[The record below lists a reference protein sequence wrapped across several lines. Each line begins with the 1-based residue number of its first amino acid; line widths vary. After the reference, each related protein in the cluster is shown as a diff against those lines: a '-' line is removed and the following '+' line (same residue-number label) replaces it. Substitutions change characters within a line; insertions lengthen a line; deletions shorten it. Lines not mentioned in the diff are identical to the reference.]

1 MYKIAFITE
10 GGFIGKISRDNYNM
24 KLDLAW
30 QSILQSDH
38 YPFQQY
44 NEIQG
49 YDFVLII
56 WPKADV
62 HLNSEGARL
71 SNSSRRGNNKVFELG
86 ELIIKQLKSKN
97 SKVGFIQEGP
107 VWFSNDYDLS
117 LQIYHYNIIQ
127 ESDFIFCHNS
137 KDLNYYTG
145 ITNKP
150 VISFNSI
157 MVKDLIKKINNNKE
171 DKTIIGGNFSNWY
184 AGFNSF
190 LVAKNYNNP
199 IWCPSMH
206 NKQPGEEQLINHLP
220 YMNWLDWMKELSKF
234 KYAIHLMPT
243 AAAGTFSLNCAYFGI
258 PCIGNKDLDTQIN
271 CFPDLSIDVNDI
283 NMANKLAIKLKEDND
298 FYNHCS
304 EFAKK
309 IVEDYY
315 DENKWLNK
323 INKSLEQFLI
333 L

>member
-10 GGFIGKISRDNYNM
+10 GNFLGKIKIDNPNL

-30 QSILQSDH
+30 QCILQSDH
-38 YPFQQY
+38 YSFNHY
-44 NEIQG
+44 KNIQG

-62 HLNSEGARL
+62 HLNSEGVRI
-71 SNSSRRGNNKVFELG
+71 SNDPRRANNLIFEYGESIIKELRSKNNK
-86 ELIIKQLKSKN
+86 I
-97 SKVGFIQEGP
+97 GFIQEGP
-107 VWFSNDYDLS
+107 VWFSNDYDLT
-117 LQIYHYNIIQ
+117 LQIYHHNIIQ
-127 ESDFIFCHNS
+127 ESDFIFCHNT
-137 KDLNYYTG
+137 KDSNYYKG

-150 VISFNSI
+150 VRLFDSI
-157 MVKDLIKKINNNKE
+157 MVKDSIKKINSIKE
-171 DKTIIGGNFSNWY
+171 NKTIIGGNFSNWY

-190 LVAKNYNNP
+190 LVAKNYDNP

-220 YMNWLDWMKELSKF
+220 YMSWLDWMTQLSTF
-234 KYAIHLMPT
+234 KYAVHLMPT
-243 AAAGTFSLNCAYFGI
+243 VAAGTFSLNCAYFGI

-283 NMANKLAIKLKEDND
+283 DNANRLTTKLKEDQE

-304 EFAKK
+304 EFAKS
-309 IVEDYY
+309 VVDNHYNED
-315 DENKWLNK
+315 KWLSK
-323 INKSLEQFLI
+323 INNI
-333 L
+333 LNEIQ